1 MLSTHLLGG
10 LTSEE
15 VDLVVAEEL
24 QLLGLSG

>member
-24 QLLGLSG
+24 QLLGLRS